1 MEMAF
6 AAGYDPALE
15 LATRKHEGVEEE
27 LDELT
32 FNEEGMQQPATSSG
46 HLRRREQDW
55 IDRIVHGADTGH
67 YYVLL
72 GPKARRFLILDLSI
86 PLIVLIQG
94 SGKATMIFDAMQVNQ
109 AEGVAMC
116 DAHPNLDV
124 FRLRL
129 GRALNFEYN
138 EDSQT
143 GLFQRRDPK
152 EGMNLY
158 PVDAFGTSSTDFS
171 TGGAALDIE
180 RGDNARRDH
189 LLVHAN
195 SI

>member
-32 FNEEGMQQPATSSG
+32 FNEEGMQQPTTSFG

-55 IDRIVHGADTGH
+55 IDRIVHGANTGH

-72 GPKARRFLILDLSI
+72 GPKVRRFLILDLSI

-158 PVDAFGTSSTDFS
+158 PCRRVRYQFNGLFNRRSS
-171 TGGAALDIE
+171 A
-180 RGDNARRDH
+180 
-189 LLVHAN
+189 
-195 SI
+195 